1 MRQGKWTRRKEKSK
15 HEVARRNGN
24 DVMHHSQNLT
34 CFPSHRVFD
43 VSNGNACVGVCRD
56 FTRAVF
62 STDWSPT
69 EDKLAVAGGDA
80 SIKFIN
86 VVEKREMDEAISD
99 ENLRSDVGNLNINK

>member
-1 MRQGKWTRRKEKSK
+1 M
-15 HEVARRNGN
+15 VAKNALIYGIHITIPDPSR
-24 DVMHHSQNLT
+24 HPTSSQ
-34 CFPSHRVFD
+34 RVFD
-43 VSNGNACVGVCRD
+43 VANGNACVGVCRD

-86 VVEKREMDEAISD
+86 VVEKGEMDEAAVSD
-99 ENLRSDVGNLNINK
+99 ENLRSGVGNLNINNK